1 MAADWADTIA
11 QQLIDSGSVGSGVC
25 LILGASDT
33 GKTTLAAS
41 LARRAASSRPAAIVD
56 ADIGQSHIG
65 PPATVGWAIAD
76 GRKDFLQLP
85 VRGISFVSD
94 VTPTG
99 HLLQLSAAIVQ
110 CVQQASKAA
119 GLIIIDTPGFI
130 NGPAA
135 AALWWTVQ
143 RILKPASILAVQ
155 RDKELKDILVGFE
168 FLDTKL
174 DFINCPQ
181 EITTKSPQARQH
193 YRQVQFAQYFRDSCV
208 YNIGLTKVAVQSVAG
223 WGLPHDKKI
232 GGLKPTLLAL
242 RDGKGTDMAIGVI
255 ADWRQSDNVVVV
267 RAPKLDISRVRCIV
281 IGDVSIDISL
291 TTQA

>member
-41 LARRAASSRPAAIVD
+41 LAKHAASSRPVAIVD

-76 GRKDFLQLP
+76 SCKGLSQLSAK
-85 VRGISFVSD
+85 GLSFVGD

-99 HLLQLSAAIVQ
+99 HLLQLTAAIAQ
-110 CVQQASKAA
+110 CVQQASEAA

-130 NGPAA
+130 HGPAA

-143 RILKPASILAVQ
+143 RILKPASMLAVQ
-155 RDKELKDILVGFE
+155 RSNELKDILVGFE

-174 DFINCPQ
+174 VFINCPQ
-181 EITTKSPQARQH
+181 EIPTKSPLARQR
-193 YRQVQFAQYFRDSCV
+193 YRQKQFAEYFRDYCI
-208 YNIGLTKVAVQSVAG
+208 YNISLTKVAVQRSR
-223 WGLPHDKKI
+223 I
-232 GGLKPTLLAL
+232 SGGDNLINRLLAL
-242 RDGKGTDMAIGVI
+242 RDGNGIDLAIGVI
-255 ADWRQSDNVVVV
+255 TDWRQSENIVVV

-281 IGDVSIDISL
+281 IGDISIDISL
-291 TTQA
+291 TKQT